1 MITSKQRAK
10 LRGIA
15 NSIEAIV
22 HIGKNGIT
30 DEVVQSLKCALVA
43 RELVKCEILDNAPVN
58 AKEAAINVSQILNCD
73 IVQVIGKKFVV
84 YKKNLKKKDV
94 IEI

>member
-10 LRGIA
+10 LRGMA
-15 NSIEAIV
+15 NSIDTV
-22 HIGKNGIT
+22 VYIGKNGIT
-30 DEVVQSLKCALVA
+30 DEVVQSLKSALIA

-58 AKEAAINVSQILNCD
+58 SKEAAVGVSEILDCD

-84 YKKNLKKKDV
+84 YKKNLKKKDG

>member
-10 LRGIA
+10 LRSMANGI
-15 NSIEAIV
+15 ETIV
-22 HIGKNGIT
+22 YVGKNGIT
-30 DEVVQSLKCALVA
+30 DELVHSLKCALVA

-58 AKEAAINVSQILNCD
+58 SREAAINVSEILDCE

-84 YKKNLKKKDV
+84 YKKNFKKKDG